1 MKDVLVFFNSQPVEV
16 VRTLKA
22 VSTIR
27 RQYPDGREEHLK
39 IKRAGLLNVTNQ
51 RSEIFVAS
59 DKELLPDEVIQA
71 AKKYLSNNNKLREKR
86 SAERMRGM
94 DKFTFR

>member
-16 VRTLKA
+16 IRTLKA
-22 VSTIR
+22 VNTIR

-39 IKRAGLLNVTNQ
+39 IKLAGLLNVCNE

-71 AKKYLSNNNKLREKR
+71 AKQYLSNHSKLRVKR
-86 SAERMRGM
+86 SEERVR
-94 DKFTFR
+94 

>member
-1 MKDVLVFFNSQPVEV
+1 MKNVLVFFNSQPVEV

-27 RQYPDGREEHLK
+27 RQYPDGREQQLK
-39 IKRAGLLNVTNQ
+39 IKLAGLLNVGNQ

-59 DKELLPDEVIQA
+59 DRELSHDEVIRA
-71 AKKYLSNNNKLREKR
+71 AKHYLSNGRKLREKR
-86 SAERMRGM
+86 
-94 DKFTFR
+94 